1 MNKNEQ
7 SQLCML
13 LAKMRYDIMEMLQ
26 DTSNS
31 DFIKECDEV
40 ISAINRILG
49 YSYINGNNKQ
59 VINNERI

>member
-26 DTSNS
+26 NASDT

-40 ISAINRILG
+40 ISAINRILS
-49 YSYINGNNKQ
+49 YSYINGNNK
-59 VINNERI
+59 

>member
-40 ISAINRILG
+40 ISAINRILS